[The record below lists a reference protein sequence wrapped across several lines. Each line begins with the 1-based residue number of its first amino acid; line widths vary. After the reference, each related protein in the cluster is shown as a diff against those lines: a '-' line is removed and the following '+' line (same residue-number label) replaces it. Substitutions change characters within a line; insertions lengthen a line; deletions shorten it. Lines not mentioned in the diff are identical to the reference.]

1 MQWRLQTAI
10 GLLALGWGALAAH
23 GDELVLGPGRS
34 IEGEIVKETVAEIF
48 VDVGYTILAV
58 PRSAIEEIV
67 RTTTDVAETPVPSER
82 SHALYVQIDR
92 PLASVQENV
101 ERTGPGVALIQVPG
115 ALGSGFVID
124 AAGHVVTNAHV
135 IHAERNIAV
144 TLFEPTE
151 DGFERRTYE
160 RVEIVAVNDVWDL
173 ALLKIRA
180 ADLEDVVLTPIP
192 LGEMQRVETGDPVF
206 AIGNPHGLERSV
218 SEGIVSIKNRASGG
232 QLTIQTTAAINPG
245 NSGGPLLNM
254 RGEVIGVNTWILYDT
269 EGLNFS
275 IPVSTVK
282 AFLENRESFAYD
294 KDNPNAGHR
303 YLRPPRKGQRKE

>member
-1 MQWRLQTAI
+1 MRRIVGALFGILGI
-10 GLLALGWGALAAH
+10 GLGEAGA
-23 GDELVLGPGRS
+23 DEIRLGPGCT
-34 IEGEIVKETVAEIF
+34 IEGTIVKETEEAVF
-48 VDVGYTILAV
+48 VDVEYTILSV
-58 PRSAIEEIV
+58 PRDAIDRIV
-67 RTTTDVAETPVPSER
+67 RAPEAADEAPAEPEPTAGR
-82 SHALYVQIDR
+82 GLYVQTMR
-92 PLASVQENV
+92 SPASVRENV
-101 ERTGPGVALIQVPG
+101 ERVGAGVALIQVPG

-124 AAGHVVTNAHV
+124 TDGHVVTNAHV
-135 IHAERNIAV
+135 IHGERNVSV
-144 TLFEPTE
+144 TLFERSD
-151 DGFERRTYE
+151 DGFARNTYE

-173 ALLKIRA
+173 ALLRIRA
-180 ADLEDVVLTPIP
+180 EDLEGVELTPIP
-192 LGEMQRVETGDPVF
+192 FGDMARVEAGDPVF

-245 NSGGPLLNM
+245 NSGGPLLNL
-254 RGEVIGVNTWILYDT
+254 RGEVIGVNTWILWGT

-303 YLRPPRKGQRKE
+303 YLRPPRKGEPEE